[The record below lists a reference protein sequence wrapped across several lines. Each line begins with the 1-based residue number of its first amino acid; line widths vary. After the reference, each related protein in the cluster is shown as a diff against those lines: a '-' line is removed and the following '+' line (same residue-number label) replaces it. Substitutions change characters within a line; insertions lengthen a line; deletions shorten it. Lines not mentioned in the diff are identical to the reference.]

1 MKRQRNLEC
10 TLLSLKIQ
18 SKKATYCTI
27 QFVTFGKGQN
37 FRDNKKISDF
47 QTLGRMEKWISR
59 TQRIFMKLFFRI
71 LQWWIHAIIYLCK
84 GIECTPRRVN
94 PNLNYRFGVILIW
107 GDYDVDVCS
116 SVVTNVWLWW
126 KMLIMGGRYAYVEA
140 ENMWEISVAASQFC
154 YKPKNYLKVKVLKNK
169 QKIDP

>member
-1 MKRQRNLEC
+1 MVYLDNEILLRTKKKWPVKPWKDRGILNVEC

-27 QFVTFGKGQN
+27 QFMTFGKGQN
-37 FRDNKKISDF
+37 FGNNKKISGF

-94 PNLNYRFGVILIW
+94 PNLNYRFGVILM
-107 GDYDVDVCS
+107 S
-116 SVVTNVWLWW
+116 
-126 KMLIMGGRYAYVEA
+126 MYVH
-140 ENMWEISVAASQFC
+140 Q
-154 YKPKNYLKVKVLKNK
+154 
-169 QKIDP
+169 